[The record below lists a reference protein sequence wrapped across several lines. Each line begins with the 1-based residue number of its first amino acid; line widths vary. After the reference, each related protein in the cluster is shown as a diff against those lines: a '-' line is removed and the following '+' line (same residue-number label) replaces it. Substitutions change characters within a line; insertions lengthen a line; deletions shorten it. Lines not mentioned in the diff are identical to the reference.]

1 MQLDDI
7 KKIIADND
15 VRTVIIAG
23 MDAAGV
29 LRGKRLTLPYFY
41 HAAEDGVNFASFIL
55 GTTTMDEVLPGLFDT
70 GIPDVK
76 GVLDLASFRLAPW
89 EDKAAIVLMDWYKI
103 DGTPHPLCPRSMLK
117 RKVAEAAEMGYSVTA
132 AIELEF
138 FLFPVPI
145 AEVRQGR
152 WTNIEPASK
161 DIHCYSVLEGY
172 FWEPI
177 IGQIRACF
185 PDEIEACLPEW
196 GQGQFEV
203 NLYRSDIVKM
213 ADMSVFL
220 KLATKQIAARMG
232 ATATFMA
239 KWREDMSGCSGH
251 IHMSLRDAETGKPVF
266 SDESRPLKLSEAFE
280 SFLAGNLDVFAA
292 SALFYAPNMNS
303 YKRFQSMSFAG
314 TTKNWGIDNRT
325 VGFRAVNDAP
335 KKARLEIRLGGA
347 DMNPY
352 LACATGLGAGLRGIK
367 LGLKAPPASTGN
379 AYEGEVE
386 RIPGTLAKA
395 LAAAEENQAIRE
407 ILSPELVDNAAR
419 IARFEMGVFESTV
432 TDLERRRYLETV

>member
-1 MQLDDI
+1 M
-7 KKIIADND
+7 
-15 VRTVIIAG
+15 
-23 MDAAGV
+23 
-29 LRGKRLTLPYFY
+29 
-41 HAAEDGVNFASFIL
+41 NFASFIL

-314 TTKNWGIDNRT
+314 TTKNWGSTIARSAFGRST
-325 VGFRAVNDAP
+325 THPKRRAWKSV
-335 KKARLEIRLGGA
+335 
-347 DMNPY
+347 
-352 LACATGLGAGLRGIK
+352 
-367 LGLKAPPASTGN
+367 
-379 AYEGEVE
+379 
-386 RIPGTLAKA
+386 
-395 LAAAEENQAIRE
+395 LAA
-407 ILSPELVDNAAR
+407 P
-419 IARFEMGVFESTV
+419 T
-432 TDLERRRYLETV
+432 